1 MIESV
6 IHLRYGQVVCQ
17 INYITLITGKY
28 KVSISSCVNFF
39 FFHLMTRKGTS
50 ELSKVKVNVYFSTW
64 GYWSVYYGMGCLGR

>member
-39 FFHLMTRKGTS
+39 FSFNDKERYQWVVKS
-50 ELSKVKVNVYFSTW
+50 QSKCIF
-64 GYWSVYYGMGCLGR
+64 